1 MDLNARPGNEVHK
14 LLKTY
19 PPSTLPET
27 TKKDLAKFMEKEA
40 RRHGQDHLP
49 LPTMTT

>member
-27 TKKDLAKFMEKEA
+27 TKKDLAKFMEKKLA
-40 RRHGQDHLP
+40 ATDR
-49 LPTMTT
+49 TTCRSRQ